1 MITEPLDTALL
12 LEEDGHLSEVGAAT
26 LADGQDELVPQEI
39 LRHVEGCPVCMERL
53 GEQAVQTEL
62 AQRVIGSI
70 GSPEEAGQSAEIP
83 WWALA
88 AAATLVARDSW
99 LSSTVPRI
107 DPTDP
112 TAMESPLS
120 WLMPI
125 VWPIEALASLPPLVL
140 PAMALWLPL
149 LRPTTLPAAPMLI
162 SPAPAGL
169 SMPMAVGVLALAWAL
184 SLVAEPVAAWLRT
197 A

>member
-88 AAATLVARDSW
+88 AAATLA
-99 LSSTVPRI
+99 LLGAL
-107 DPTDP
+107 PT
-112 TAMESPLS
+112 L
-120 WLMPI
+120 
-125 VWPIEALASLPPLVL
+125 LATETWRS
-140 PAMALWLPL
+140 ATTL
-149 LRPTTLPAAPMLI
+149 LRVVPATALTIQRTMQEPEAAAALERARWWG
-162 SPAPAGL
+162 SVVLVVAGV
-169 SMPMAVGVLALAWAL
+169 A
-184 SLVAEPVAAWLRT
+184 LVAATRNKEQGEGR
-197 A
+197 